1 MAQKPVA
8 IARISRGQLSPVSAW
23 DAELLAELPDGSEF
37 DLVPRSKRSGA
48 HNSLYWVQ
56 LGRIVKAT
64 GAWPNAQKMHDWIK
78 LRLGYVSPIFGPK
91 GDVVGMTIDSTA
103 FEKMKQADF
112 NAYHEAAIQ
121 LIAAELGI
129 DVADL

>member
-1 MAQKPVA
+1 MAKKPVA
-8 IARISRGQLSPVSAW
+8 IARMSRGQLSPVSAW
-23 DAELLAELPDGSEF
+23 DAELLGELPDGTEF

-48 HNSLYWVQ
+48 HNAFYWVQ

-64 GAWPNAQKMHDWIK
+64 DIWPNSQKMHDWLK

-91 GDVVGMTIDSTA
+91 GDVVGMTIDSTG
-103 FEKMKQADF
+103 FDKMTQAQF
-112 NAYHEAAIQ
+112 NEYHEKAAQ

-129 DVADL
+129 NVDDI